1 MPMSGEVIVGLITA
15 ASAVGCQLIISFTG
29 RNAARQERAESQNLI
44 VYRLEQLERKVT
56 MHNSVIERTYKLE
69 QENEITKEK
78 ISSLKEKVEE
88 LEKSI

>member
-1 MPMSGEVIVGLITA
+1 MSGEVIVGLITA
-15 ASAVGCQLIISFTG
+15 ASAVVCQLIISFTG
-29 RNAARQERAESQNLI
+29 RNVARQERAESQNLI
-44 VYRLEQLERKVT
+44 IYRLEQLERKVT

>member
-1 MPMSGEVIVGLITA
+1 
-15 ASAVGCQLIISFTG
+15 
-29 RNAARQERAESQNLI
+29 
-44 VYRLEQLERKVT
+44 VT